1 MNSTMTL
8 SDLTAYTG
16 LDVFDYLDKEMSIP
30 VVDGLQAQG
39 DLIVVPAALLP
50 MVGPLADSRP
60 APVPRTG
67 IELLR
72 SAAGGNPHNLVAE
85 EGHCTWTSR
94 VRDPRGLALG
104 IVDTQVIA
112 YLIHPEHGAT
122 GIAPGRYVIGR
133 QQEFDMTVRRMGPPA
148 IADFSAL
155 GARFVAD

>member
-8 SDLTAYTG
+8 ADLTAYSG
-16 LDVFDYLDKEMSIP
+16 LDVFDYLDKQMSIP

-39 DLIVVPAALLP
+39 DLIVVPAAVLP
-50 MVGPLADSRP
+50 MVGSLADSRP
-60 APVPRTG
+60 EPVPGTG

-72 SAAGGNPHNLVAE
+72 SAAGGNPHSLVAE
-85 EGHCTWTSR
+85 VGHCTWTSR

-104 IVDTQVIA
+104 IVDTRVIA

-133 QQEFDMTVRRMGPPA
+133 QQEFDLAIRRAPMRST
-148 IADFSAL
+148 ADFL
-155 GARFVAD
+155 WPGGRFVAD